1 MKITVEAIVKAPV
14 GEVWSAYTTPDDIKL
29 WNAASDDWHTTKS
42 TVDLRA
48 GGAFASRMEAK
59 DGSFGFDFAGTYT
72 KIVPNKLIEYSFGER
87 AGVVEFEPGANGV
100 TVRVTFDAES
110 EHPVEQQRQGWQAI
124 LNNFAKHVEAGPRM
138 GTSAKKG

>member
-1 MKITVEAIVKAPV
+1 MKITVEAIVKAPITK
-14 GEVWSAYTTPDDIKL
+14 VWTAYTTPDDIKQ

-48 GGAFASRMEAK
+48 GGAFTSRMEAK

-72 KIVPNKLIEYSFGER
+72 KIVPDKLIEYSFGER
-87 AGVVEFEPGANGV
+87 NGAVEFVTGANGV

-110 EHPVEQQRQGWQAI
+110 ENPVEQQRQGWQAI
-124 LNNFAKHVEAGPRM
+124 LNNFAKHVEARQ
-138 GTSAKKG
+138 

>member
-14 GEVWSAYTTPDDIKL
+14 SEVWRAYTTPDDIKL

-42 TVDLRA
+42 TVDLRV
-48 GGAFASRMEAK
+48 GGAFTSRMEAK

-72 KIVPNKLIEYSFGER
+72 RIVPNEIIKYSFGDR
-87 AGVVEFEPGANGV
+87 VGVVEFEPGAVGV

-124 LNNFAKHVEAGPRM
+124 LNNFAKHVEAGQKI
-138 GTSAKKG
+138 GTSAKKS